1 MQPMKS
7 VTNSVARC
15 LVIASL
21 FITNV
26 CFGQEY
32 IEGKGELIKYAIE
45 DLKVKAME
53 YAGVQVSTH
62 RKSVNRNGEYD
73 YHEVTAA
80 DFCVEVPLKEV
91 TLRHEDG
98 VWYAK
103 IEVSKLRPVESKW
116 VEQNITVNNTVNA
129 QPYYSRGYRV
139 DESTTRTARERRVV
153 GPSGRVVERSPGKTT
168 TTRTRSRWN
177 GRYGS
182 TWAKTR

>member
-1 MQPMKS
+1 MQPMKN
-7 VTNSVARC
+7 VMNSVARC
-15 LVIASL
+15 LAIVSL

-98 VWYAK
+98 VWYAR
-103 IEVSKLRPVESKW
+103 IEVSKLRPIESKW
-116 VEQNITVNNTVNA
+116 VEQNITVNNTTNA
-129 QPYYSRGYRV
+129 QPYYSRGYKV
-139 DESTTRTARERRVV
+139 NESTTRTTRERRVV
-153 GPSGRVVERSPGKTT
+153 GPSGRTVQRSPGKTT
-168 TTRTRSRWN
+168 TARTRSRWN
-177 GRYGS
+177 GRYRS
-182 TWAKTR
+182 TRTKTY

>member
-1 MQPMKS
+1 MQPMKN
-7 VTNSVARC
+7 VMNSVARC
-15 LVIASL
+15 LAIVSL

-98 VWYAK
+98 VWYAR
-103 IEVSKLRPVESKW
+103 IEVSKLRPIESKW
-116 VEQNITVNNTVNA
+116 VEQNITVNNTTNA
-129 QPYYSRGYRV
+129 QPYYSLGYKV
-139 DESTTRTARERRVV
+139 NESTTRTTRERRVV
-153 GPSGRVVERSPGKTT
+153 GPSGRTVQRSPGKTT
-168 TTRTRSRWN
+168 TARTRSRWN

-182 TWAKTR
+182 TWTKTR